1 MDALHRWFQSP
12 LGQAVVDA
20 ECRFLSNRL
29 AGMHARTVL
38 QIGSFGQ
45 GQRPTL
51 FGNARQWLV
60 DYDAVGPLDV
70 AGDCRELPFAS
81 DSIDAVLLVHQL
93 EFTEAPHDVLREVCR
108 IVSPE
113 GWLINLGFNPYSLWG
128 LRRALGRGGATDG
141 IWHGRY
147 VSRARVEDWLRVL
160 GLSVHHREGLMLR
173 PPLRN
178 RRRLERLE
186 PIERW
191 GRHYARWLGGIH
203 VTAARKHVAG
213 VTPLAP
219 VERPRLEVIPGGL
232 APARVRGAARRRSL
246 NTERE

>member
-1 MDALHRWFQSP
+1 MDELHRWFRTQ

-20 ECRFLSNRL
+20 ECRFLSHRL
-29 AGMHARTVL
+29 TGIHARTIL

-45 GQRPTL
+45 GQRPAL

-60 DYDAVGPLDV
+60 DHDADGPLDV

-81 DSIDAVLLVHQL
+81 DSMDVVLLVHQL
-93 EFTEAPHDVLREVCR
+93 EFTPAPHDVLREVAR

-113 GWLINLGFNPYSLWG
+113 GWLINLGFNPYSFWG
-128 LRRALGRGGATDG
+128 LRRALARNVTDSP
-141 IWHGRY
+141 WRGRY

-160 GLSVHHREGLMLR
+160 GLAIEHRDGLMLR

-178 RRRLERLE
+178 RRQLERLA
-186 PIERW
+186 PLERW
-191 GRHYARWLGGIH
+191 GRHYARWLGGVH

-213 VTPLAP
+213 VTPLST
-219 VERPRLEVIPGGL
+219 VERPRLEVVPGGL
-232 APARVRGAARRRSL
+232 AQARVRPAARRR
-246 NTERE
+246 NITTERD